1 MLDFFKKIFR
11 KRKTAAKS
19 AQVSKS
25 TRASN
30 AEQVSRP
37 TRAKHATRKERW
49 TWWWKQVTEVIKE
62 RGKPR
67 FPRIVW
73 GDRFSPRRRAGI
85 IAAAAGTVM
94 GVWLGIHYYQPPPSM
109 HGLSIETNPVDGGS
123 VSASVGGAI
132 SPVRGNYRD
141 GSPVTLTATPSE
153 GYHFDSWSGDA
164 SGTSPTVTITMEG
177 DKDITANFDTIT
189 YNLSTSVNPP
199 GGGRIS
205 TESGNYQ
212 PGSTIDLVATP
223 SLGYE
228 FRGWSG
234 DVYGTSPGVTVTMD
248 SDKSV
253 TANFSIVRYTLEIS
267 VSPPEGGTVST
278 GNGVYQP
285 GSPVD
290 LIATPSPGYEFLG
303 WSGDVSGTSPEVNL
317 TMDSN
322 KSVTANFDTIAQRIE
337 YTMPAGA
344 ISGSVISF
352 SNILN
357 RGDIV
362 EGFVELT
369 GEYKTRD
376 RTFRWNFE
384 ILNPEGRPVDTFRGH
399 WVSKT
404 HHDFSFDVLYN
415 GGYKIKVDHNSLYD
429 LYLVIEIVPKGWES
443 SKP

>member
-11 KRKTAAKS
+11 KRKSPAKS
-19 AQVSKS
+19 AQASQSTQTSKS
-25 TRASN
+25 EQGSRLTR
-30 AEQVSRP
+30 VKHV
-37 TRAKHATRKERW
+37 TRTERW
-49 TWWWKQVTEVIKE
+49 TRWWKRVTEAVKE
-62 RGKPR
+62 RARPGV
-67 FPRIVW
+67 PRIVW
-73 GDRFSPRRRAGI
+73 GDRFSPRQRIGI
-85 IAAAAGTVM
+85 IAAVAGTVL
-94 GVWLGIHYYQPPPSM
+94 GVWLGIHYYQPPPPM
-109 HGLSIETNPVDGGS
+109 HGLSIATNPADGGS
-123 VSASVGGAI
+123 VSASVGGVI
-132 SPVRGNYRD
+132 SPLQGNYRD

-153 GYHFDSWSGDA
+153 GYQFGSWSGDA
-164 SGTSPTVTITMEG
+164 SGTSPTVTITMDG
-177 DKDITANFDTIT
+177 DKDITANFDTIRYT
-189 YNLSTSVNPP
+189 LSTSVNPP
-199 GGGRIS
+199 EGGTIS
-205 TESGNYQ
+205 TESGSYQ
-212 PGSTIDLVATP
+212 PGSTIDLVVTP
-223 SLGYE
+223 SPGYE

-248 SDKSV
+248 SDRSV
-253 TANFSIVRYTLEIS
+253 IANFSIVRYTLEVS
-267 VSPPEGGTVST
+267 ASPPEGGTVST
-278 GNGVYQP
+278 GGGVYPP

-290 LIATPSPGYEFLG
+290 LVATPSPGYEFLG

-317 TMDSN
+317 TMDSD

-352 SNILN
+352 SNVLN

-362 EGFVELT
+362 SGFVELT

-384 ILNPEGRPVDTFRGH
+384 ILNPEGRSVDTFRGH

-404 HHDFSFDVLYN
+404 RHDFSFDVLYN
-415 GGYKIKVDHNSLYD
+415 GDYKIKVDHNSLYD